1 MNKKAKIMIC
11 CKAAII
17 LTASIAACFVGWFG
31 VVIGVANAAL
41 TLPALYKKYK
51 TL

>member
-1 MNKKAKIMIC
+1 MNKKAKTMIC

-17 LTASIAACFVGWFG
+17 LTSSITVCFVGWFG

-41 TLPALYKKYK
+41 TLPALCKKYK

>member
-1 MNKKAKIMIC
+1 MNKKAKTMIC

-17 LTASIAACFVGWFG
+17 LTASIAACFIGWFG
-31 VVIGVANAAL
+31 IVIGASNAAV